1 MSSLNFNS
9 DLEGL
14 LIPIQ
19 LHVKLFLN
27 PFFDFFFLS
36 ILCFSRV
43 WELVHFFG
51 FFFFFCCCGEMNSE
65 VSWFDKVNLKGK
77 FDEPEVVEESPDK
90 RYIRYSEILGRGA
103 FKTVYKAFDK
113 IDGIEVAWNQI
124 CIDDAL
130 QSPEYLERIYSE
142 VHLLRML
149 KNENIMKLYS
159 SWVDDVNKNIN
170 MITELFSSG
179 SLRQYR
185 RKHKTVDTKAIKHW
199 ARQIL
204 QGLHYLHSHNP
215 PVIHRDL
222 KCDNI
227 FINGNHGEVK
237 LGDLGLAT
245 IMEQPTAR
253 SVIGTPEF
261 MAPELYDEEYNE
273 LVDIYS
279 FGMCI
284 LELITCEYPY
294 NECRNQA
301 QIYKKVTS
309 GMKPASLAKVTDAH
323 VKEFVEKCLAPVSV
337 RLSAVELLE
346 DPFLLSESLKSP
358 PCDHL
363 QQSNFESEAQSLP
376 KSSFM
381 DIDLAQKVHSDMRI
395 ESKIG
400 SHFSNLDFVRQNG
413 RNEFR
418 LQGDKRDDCSIAF
431 SLRIAELTGRIRHVH
446 FVFCIDV
453 DTVMSI
459 ASEMAEEL
467 ELSNDDVA
475 TIAELIADFIFKL
488 STSQK
493 YSFGSSAA
501 VNNASNDSFASL
513 NQGRTSA
520 SYLDY
525 NNGLR
530 SLANELE
537 CIKGPKI
544 HTLSNNKGSLGD
556 VVMSDCSKN
565 SGISFDS
572 LQNVI
577 SNDISS
583 NLLSVFLIDGAN
595 DKDQLQDLKLELDAI
610 NVQYQQSCRE
620 LLRMRVEAIENA
632 RKKWTG
638 KRKIC
643 T

>member
-1 MSSLNFNS
+1 MSLR
-9 DLEGL
+9 L
-14 LIPIQ
+14 LKNHQ
-19 LHVKLFLN
+19 TR
-27 PFFDFFFLS
+27 DT
-36 ILCFSRV
+36 
-43 WELVHFFG
+43 FG
-51 FFFFFCCCGEMNSE
+51 
-65 VSWFDKVNLKGK
+65 
-77 FDEPEVVEESPDK
+77 
-90 RYIRYSEILGRGA
+90 
-103 FKTVYKAFDK
+103 YKAFDK

-130 QSPEYLERIYSE
+130 QSPVYLERIYSE
-142 VHLLRML
+142 VHLLRIL
-149 KNENIMKLYS
+149 KHENIMKLYS
-159 SWVDDVNKNIN
+159 SWVDDINKSIN

-179 SLRQYR
+179 SLRLYR

-245 IMEQPTAR
+245 IIEQPTAR

-294 NECRNQA
+294 SECRNQA

-309 GMKPASLAKVTDAH
+309 GIKPASLAKVTDAH
-323 VKEFVEKCLAPVSV
+323 VKKFVEKCLAPVSV
-337 RLSAVELLE
+337 RLSAAELLE
-346 DPFLLSESLKSP
+346 DPFLSSESLKSP
-358 PCDHL
+358 LCDHL
-363 QQSNFESEAQSLP
+363 QHSNFESEAQSLP

-381 DIDLAQKVHSDMRI
+381 DVDLVQKLPTDMCI

-400 SHFSNLDFVRQNG
+400 SHFSSLDFVRRNG

-418 LQGDKRDDCSIAF
+418 LQGAKHDDRSIAF

-475 TIAELIADFIFKL
+475 AIAELIADFISKL

-493 YSFGSSAA
+493 YSVGSSAA
-501 VNNASNDSFASL
+501 VNNSSNDSTLIIEDHIIGQGITSL

-520 SYLDY
+520 SKVEY
-525 NNGLR
+525 NNVLR
-530 SLANELE
+530 SLANDLE

-544 HTLSNNKGSLGD
+544 HTLSNNKGSLSD
-556 VVMSDCSKN
+556 IVMSDCTKN
-565 SGISFDS
+565 SGISFDG
-572 LQNVI
+572 LQNII
-577 SNDISS
+577 SNGFSS
-583 NLLSVFLIDGAN
+583 NLSSVSPIDGAN

-610 NVQYQQSCRE
+610 HVQYQQSYRE
-620 LLRMRVEAIENA
+620 LLRMRMEAIENA
-632 RKKWTG
+632 GKKCMG
-638 KRKIC
+638 KKKIC

>member
-1 MSSLNFNS
+1 
-9 DLEGL
+9 
-14 LIPIQ
+14 
-19 LHVKLFLN
+19 
-27 PFFDFFFLS
+27 
-36 ILCFSRV
+36 
-43 WELVHFFG
+43 
-51 FFFFFCCCGEMNSE
+51 MNCAIEQVRS
-65 VSWFDKVNLKGK
+65 KGK
-77 FDEPEVVEESPDK
+77 FDDPEVVEESPDN
-90 RYIRYSEILGRGA
+90 RYIRYNEILGRGA

-113 IDGIEVAWNQI
+113 IDGTEVAWNQI
-124 CIDDAL
+124 CIDDAV
-130 QSPEYLERIYSE
+130 QSPEYLERIHSE

-149 KNENIMKLYS
+149 KHENIMKLYS
-159 SWVDDVNKNIN
+159 SWVDYVNKSIN

-179 SLRQYR
+179 SLRRYR

-199 ARQIL
+199 SRQIL

-237 LGDLGLAT
+237 LGDFGLAT
-245 IMEQPTAR
+245 IMWQSTAH

-273 LVDIYS
+273 LVDLYS

-309 GMKPASLAKVTDAH
+309 GIKPASLAKVTDAH
-323 VKEFVEKCLAPVSV
+323 VKEFVEKCLAPASI
-337 RLSAVELLE
+337 RLSAAELLE
-346 DPFLLSESLKSP
+346 DPFLSSESLKSP
-358 PCDHL
+358 LCDHL
-363 QQSNFESEAQSLP
+363 PLSNFVSEAQSLP
-376 KSSFM
+376 KSIVM
-381 DIDLAQKVHSDMRI
+381 DVGLAQKLHSDMCI

-400 SHFSNLDFVRQNG
+400 SHFSNLDFVRRNE
-413 RNEFR
+413 RNEFS
-418 LQGDKRDDCSIAF
+418 LQGAKKDDRSIAF
-431 SLRIAELTGRIRHVH
+431 SLRIAEFTGRVRHVH
-446 FVFCIDV
+446 FAFCIDV

-459 ASEMAEEL
+459 ASEMAGEL
-467 ELSNDDVA
+467 ELSNNDAA

-488 STSQK
+488 SISQK

-501 VNNASNDSFASL
+501 LNDSSNDSALMVEDHIPAEGSTSL

-520 SYLDY
+520 SDVEY
-525 NNGLR
+525 NNVLR
-530 SLANELE
+530 TLGNESE
-537 CIKGPKI
+537 CVKGPNI
-544 HTLSNNKGSLGD
+544 HTLSNNKASVGD
-556 VVMSDCSKN
+556 VVMSDCTKK

-572 LQNVI
+572 LRNVV
-577 SNDISS
+577 SNDFFTKFSS
-583 NLLSVFLIDGAN
+583 LSLTNSAN
-595 DKDQLQDLKLELDAI
+595 DKNQLQDLKVELDAI

-632 RKKWTG
+632 RKKWTAK
-638 KRKIC
+638 KRMC

>member
-1 MSSLNFNS
+1 MSLK
-9 DLEGL
+9 L
-14 LIPIQ
+14 LKFHQ
-19 LHVKLFLN
+19 TR
-27 PFFDFFFLS
+27 DT
-36 ILCFSRV
+36 
-43 WELVHFFG
+43 FG
-51 FFFFFCCCGEMNSE
+51 
-65 VSWFDKVNLKGK
+65 
-77 FDEPEVVEESPDK
+77 
-90 RYIRYSEILGRGA
+90 
-103 FKTVYKAFDK
+103 YKAFDN

-130 QSPEYLERIYSE
+130 QSPEYLERLYSE

-149 KNENIMKLYS
+149 KNENIIKLYS
-159 SWVDDVNKNIN
+159 SWVDDVNKSIN

-294 NECRNQA
+294 SECRNQA
-301 QIYKKVTS
+301 QIYKKVTT
-309 GMKPASLAKVTDAH
+309 GIKPASLAKVTDAH
-323 VKEFVEKCLAPVSV
+323 VKQFVEKCLAPVSV
-337 RLSAVELLE
+337 RLSAAELLE
-346 DPFLLSESLKSP
+346 DPFLSSESLNKNL
-358 PCDHL
+358 CDHL
-363 QQSNFESEAQSLP
+363 QSSNFVPEAQSMP
-376 KSSFM
+376 KSIFM
-381 DIDLAQKVHSDMRI
+381 DVDLAQKLQSDMSI
-395 ESKIG
+395 ESKTG
-400 SHFSNLDFVRQNG
+400 SPYFSNVDFVRRNE

-418 LQGDKRDDCSIAF
+418 LQGDKHDDRSIAF

-467 ELSNDDVA
+467 ELLNDDVA

-488 STSQK
+488 SASQK
-493 YSFGSSAA
+493 YSFGSSAP
-501 VNNASNDSFASL
+501 VNNSSNDSTLIIEDHIIGEGITSL
-513 NQGRTSA
+513 NQRRTST
-520 SYLDY
+520 SDVEYD
-525 NNGLR
+525 NVLR
-530 SLANELE
+530 SLGNELDN
-537 CIKGPKI
+537 IKGPKI

-556 VVMSDCSKN
+556 AVMSDCTKN

-577 SNDISS
+577 SNDLSS
-583 NLLSVFLIDGAN
+583 NSLIDGAN
-595 DKDQLQDLKLELDAI
+595 DKTQLQDLKLELDAI
-610 NVQYQQSCRE
+610 NMQYQQSCRE
-620 LLRMRVEAIENA
+620 LSIMREEAIENA
-632 RKKWTG
+632 RKKWIG
-638 KRKIC
+638 KKNIC

>member
-1 MSSLNFNS
+1 
-9 DLEGL
+9 
-14 LIPIQ
+14 
-19 LHVKLFLN
+19 
-27 PFFDFFFLS
+27 
-36 ILCFSRV
+36 
-43 WELVHFFG
+43 
-51 FFFFFCCCGEMNSE
+51 MNCAIEQVRS
-65 VSWFDKVNLKGK
+65 KGK
-77 FDEPEVVEESPDK
+77 FDDPEVVEESPDN
-90 RYIRYSEILGRGA
+90 RYIRYNEILGRGA

-113 IDGIEVAWNQI
+113 IDGTEVAWNQI
-124 CIDDAL
+124 CIDDAV
-130 QSPEYLERIYSE
+130 QSPEYLERIHSE

-149 KNENIMKLYS
+149 KHENIMKLYS
-159 SWVDDVNKNIN
+159 SWVDYVNKSIN

-179 SLRQYR
+179 SLRRYR

-199 ARQIL
+199 SRQIL

-237 LGDLGLAT
+237 LGDFGLAT
-245 IMEQPTAR
+245 IMWQSTAH

-309 GMKPASLAKVTDAH
+309 GIKPASLAKVTDAH
-323 VKEFVEKCLAPVSV
+323 VKEFVEKCLAPASI
-337 RLSAVELLE
+337 RLSAAELLE
-346 DPFLLSESLKSP
+346 DPFLSSESLKSP

-363 QQSNFESEAQSLP
+363 PLSNFVSEAQSLP
-376 KSSFM
+376 KSIVM
-381 DIDLAQKVHSDMRI
+381 DVGLAQKLHSDMCI

-400 SHFSNLDFVRQNG
+400 SHFSNLDFVRRNE
-413 RNEFR
+413 RNEFS
-418 LQGDKRDDCSIAF
+418 LQGAKKDDRSIAF
-431 SLRIAELTGRIRHVH
+431 SLRIAEFTGRVRHVH
-446 FVFCIDV
+446 FAFCIDV

-459 ASEMAEEL
+459 ASEMAGEL
-467 ELSNDDVA
+467 ELSNNDAA

-488 STSQK
+488 SISQK

-501 VNNASNDSFASL
+501 LNDSSNDTALMVEDHIPAEGSTSL

-520 SYLDY
+520 SDVEY
-525 NNGLR
+525 NNVLR
-530 SLANELE
+530 TLGNESE
-537 CIKGPKI
+537 CVKGPNI
-544 HTLSNNKGSLGD
+544 HTLSNNKASVGD
-556 VVMSDCSKN
+556 VVMSDCTKK

-572 LQNVI
+572 LRNVV
-577 SNDISS
+577 SNDFFTKFSS
-583 NLLSVFLIDGAN
+583 LSLTNAAN
-595 DKDQLQDLKLELDAI
+595 DKNQLQDLKVELDAI

-632 RKKWTG
+632 RKKWTAK
-638 KRKIC
+638 KRMC

>member
-1 MSSLNFNS
+1 
-9 DLEGL
+9 
-14 LIPIQ
+14 
-19 LHVKLFLN
+19 
-27 PFFDFFFLS
+27 
-36 ILCFSRV
+36 
-43 WELVHFFG
+43 
-51 FFFFFCCCGEMNSE
+51 MNCAIEQVRS
-65 VSWFDKVNLKGK
+65 KGK
-77 FDEPEVVEESPDK
+77 FDDPEVVEESPDN
-90 RYIRYSEILGRGA
+90 RYIRYNEILGRGA

-113 IDGIEVAWNQI
+113 IDGTEVAWNQI
-124 CIDDAL
+124 CIDDAV
-130 QSPEYLERIYSE
+130 QSPEYLERIHSE

-149 KNENIMKLYS
+149 KHENIMKLYS
-159 SWVDDVNKNIN
+159 SWVDYVNKSIN

-179 SLRQYR
+179 SLRRYR

-199 ARQIL
+199 SRQIL

-237 LGDLGLAT
+237 LGDFGLAT
-245 IMEQPTAR
+245 IMWQSTAH

-309 GMKPASLAKVTDAH
+309 GIKPASLAKVTDAH
-323 VKEFVEKCLAPVSV
+323 VKEFVEKCLAPASI
-337 RLSAVELLE
+337 RLSAAELLE
-346 DPFLLSESLKSP
+346 DPFLSSESLKSP
-358 PCDHL
+358 LCDHL
-363 QQSNFESEAQSLP
+363 PLSNFVSEAQSLP
-376 KSSFM
+376 KSIVM
-381 DIDLAQKVHSDMRI
+381 DVGLAQKLHSDMCI

-400 SHFSNLDFVRQNG
+400 SHFSNLDFVRQNE
-413 RNEFR
+413 RNKFS
-418 LQGDKRDDCSIAF
+418 LQGAKKDDRSIAF
-431 SLRIAELTGRIRHVH
+431 SLRIAEFTGRVRHVH
-446 FVFCIDV
+446 FAFCIDV

-459 ASEMAEEL
+459 ASEMAGEL
-467 ELSNDDVA
+467 ELSNNDAA

-488 STSQK
+488 SISQK

-501 VNNASNDSFASL
+501 LNDSFNDSALMVEDHIPAEGSTSL

-520 SYLDY
+520 SDVEY
-525 NNGLR
+525 NNVLR
-530 SLANELE
+530 TLGNESE
-537 CIKGPKI
+537 CVKGPNI
-544 HTLSNNKGSLGD
+544 HTLSNNKASVGD
-556 VVMSDCSKN
+556 VVMSDCTKK

-572 LQNVI
+572 LRNVV
-577 SNDISS
+577 SNDFFTKFSS
-583 NLLSVFLIDGAN
+583 LSLTNGAN
-595 DKDQLQDLKLELDAI
+595 DKNQLQDLKVELDAI

-632 RKKWTG
+632 RKKWTAK
-638 KRKIC
+638 KRMC

>member
-1 MSSLNFNS
+1 MILR
-9 DLEGL
+9 L
-14 LIPIQ
+14 LKNHQTTDI
-19 LHVKLFLN
+19 
-27 PFFDFFFLS
+27 
-36 ILCFSRV
+36 
-43 WELVHFFG
+43 FG
-51 FFFFFCCCGEMNSE
+51 
-65 VSWFDKVNLKGK
+65 
-77 FDEPEVVEESPDK
+77 
-90 RYIRYSEILGRGA
+90 
-103 FKTVYKAFDK
+103 YKAFDK
-113 IDGIEVAWNQI
+113 IDGTEVAWNQI
-124 CIDDAL
+124 CIDDAV
-130 QSPEYLERIYSE
+130 QSPEYLERIHSE

-149 KNENIMKLYS
+149 KHENIMKLYS
-159 SWVDDVNKNIN
+159 SWVDYVNKSIN

-179 SLRQYR
+179 SLRRYR

-199 ARQIL
+199 SRQIL

-237 LGDLGLAT
+237 LGDFGLAT
-245 IMEQPTAR
+245 IMWQSTAH

-309 GMKPASLAKVTDAH
+309 GIKPASLAKVTDAH
-323 VKEFVEKCLAPVSV
+323 VKEFVEKCLAPASI
-337 RLSAVELLE
+337 RLSAAELLE
-346 DPFLLSESLKSP
+346 DPFLSSESLKSP

-363 QQSNFESEAQSLP
+363 PLSNFVSEAQSLP
-376 KSSFM
+376 KSIVM
-381 DIDLAQKVHSDMRI
+381 DVGLAQKLHSDMCI

-400 SHFSNLDFVRQNG
+400 SHFSNLDFVRRNE
-413 RNEFR
+413 RNEFS
-418 LQGDKRDDCSIAF
+418 LQGAKKDDRSIAF
-431 SLRIAELTGRIRHVH
+431 SLRIAEFTGRVRHVH
-446 FVFCIDV
+446 FAFCIDV

-459 ASEMAEEL
+459 ASEMAGEL
-467 ELSNDDVA
+467 ELSNNDAA

-488 STSQK
+488 SISQK

-501 VNNASNDSFASL
+501 LNDSSNDTALMVEDHIPAEGSTSL

-520 SYLDY
+520 SDVEY
-525 NNGLR
+525 NNVLR
-530 SLANELE
+530 TLGNESE
-537 CIKGPKI
+537 CVKGPNI
-544 HTLSNNKGSLGD
+544 HTLSNNKASVGD
-556 VVMSDCSKN
+556 VVMSDCTKK

-572 LQNVI
+572 LRNVV
-577 SNDISS
+577 SNDFFTKFSS
-583 NLLSVFLIDGAN
+583 LSLTNAAN
-595 DKDQLQDLKLELDAI
+595 DKNQLQDLKVELDAI

-632 RKKWTG
+632 RKKWTAK
-638 KRKIC
+638 KRMC

>member
-1 MSSLNFNS
+1 MRLR
-9 DLEGL
+9 L
-14 LIPIQ
+14 LKYHQ
-19 LHVKLFLN
+19 TR
-27 PFFDFFFLS
+27 DT
-36 ILCFSRV
+36 
-43 WELVHFFG
+43 FG
-51 FFFFFCCCGEMNSE
+51 
-65 VSWFDKVNLKGK
+65 
-77 FDEPEVVEESPDK
+77 
-90 RYIRYSEILGRGA
+90 
-103 FKTVYKAFDK
+103 YKAFDK

-130 QSPEYLERIYSE
+130 QSPQHLERIYSE

-149 KNENIMKLYS
+149 KHENIIKLYS
-159 SWVDDVNKNIN
+159 SWVDDVNKSIN

-185 RKHKTVDTKAIKHW
+185 RKHKTVDTKAIKNW

-227 FINGNHGEVK
+227 FINGNNGEVK

-309 GMKPASLAKVTDAH
+309 GIKPASLAKVTDPH
-323 VKEFVEKCLAPVSV
+323 VKLFVEKCLAPVSI

-346 DPFLLSESLKSP
+346 DPFLSSESLITP
-358 PCDHL
+358 IGDHF
-363 QQSNFESEAQSLP
+363 QPSNVVSEAQSLA
-376 KSSFM
+376 KSIFM
-381 DIDLAQKVHSDMRI
+381 DVDLAQKLQSDMCI
-395 ESKIG
+395 ENKTRS
-400 SHFSNLDFVRQNG
+400 SQFSNLDFVKRNE

-418 LQGDKRDDCSIAF
+418 LHGDKHDDHSIAF

-475 TIAELIADFIFKL
+475 TIAELIADFISKL

-493 YSFGSSAA
+493 YSFGSSPE
-501 VNNASNDSFASL
+501 VNNSSNDSTLIIEDHVIGELGITSL
-513 NQGRTSA
+513 NQGSTSA
-520 SYLDY
+520 S
-525 NNGLR
+525 NVECKNVLR
-530 SLANELE
+530 SLGNELE
-537 CIKGPKI
+537 CAKGPKI
-544 HTLSNNKGSLGD
+544 RALNNNEGSLGD
-556 VVMSDCSKN
+556 VVMSDCTKN

-572 LQNVI
+572 SRNAT
-577 SNDISS
+577 SNDFISS
-583 NLLSVFLIDGAN
+583 LSSLSFIDGAN
-595 DKDQLQDLKLELDAI
+595 NKNQLQDLKLELDAI
-610 NVQYQQSCRE
+610 NMQYQHSCRE

-632 RKKWTG
+632 RKEWTG
-638 KRKIC
+638 K
-643 T
+643 

>member
-1 MSSLNFNS
+1 
-9 DLEGL
+9 
-14 LIPIQ
+14 
-19 LHVKLFLN
+19 
-27 PFFDFFFLS
+27 
-36 ILCFSRV
+36 
-43 WELVHFFG
+43 
-51 FFFFFCCCGEMNSE
+51 MNSA
-65 VSWFDKVNLKGK
+65 VSWFDKVNMKGK

-90 RYIRYSEILGRGA
+90 RYFRYNEILGRGA

-130 QSPEYLERIYSE
+130 QSPEYLETIYS
-142 VHLLRML
+142 
-149 KNENIMKLYS
+149 ENIMKLYS
-159 SWVDDVNKNIN
+159 SWVDDVNKSIN

-185 RKHKTVDTKAIKHW
+185 RKHNTVDTKAVKHL

-204 QGLHYLHSHNP
+204 QGLHYLHRHNP

-222 KCDNI
+222 ICDNI

-237 LGDLGLAT
+237 LGAWIGDNYGA
-245 IMEQPTAR
+245 AY
-253 SVIGTPEF
+253 SSKCYWSGTPEF
-261 MAPELYDEEYNE
+261 MASELYDEEYNE

-309 GMKPASLAKVTDAH
+309 GIKPASLAKVTDAH
-323 VKEFVEKCLAPVSV
+323 VKKFVEKCLAPVSV
-337 RLSAVELLE
+337 RLSAAELLE
-346 DPFLLSESLKSP
+346 DPFLSSESLKSP
-358 PCDHL
+358 LGDHL

-381 DIDLAQKVHSDMRI
+381 DVDLAHKT
-395 ESKIG
+395 G
-400 SHFSNLDFVRQNG
+400 SHFSNIDFVRRNG

-418 LQGDKRDDCSIAF
+418 LRGDKQDDCSIAF
-431 SLRIAELTGRIRHVH
+431 SLRITELTGRIRHVH

-467 ELSNDDVA
+467 ELLKDDVA

-493 YSFGSSAA
+493 YSFGSSTA
-501 VNNASNDSFASL
+501 VNNSSSDSSLIIEDHIIGRGITSL
-513 NQGRTSA
+513 NQRRTLA
-520 SYLDY
+520 SNVERD
-525 NNGLR
+525 NFLR
-530 SLANELE
+530 SLAIELE
-537 CIKGPKI
+537 CIKGSKI
-544 HTLSNNKGSLGD
+544 HTLSNDNGSLGD
-556 VVMSDCSKN
+556 VLMSDCTKISR
-565 SGISFDS
+565 ISFDG

-577 SNDISS
+577 YNDFSS
-583 NLLSVFLIDGAN
+583 KLSSVSLIDGAN
-595 DKDQLQDLKLELDAI
+595 DKDQLQDLKWELDAI

-632 RKKWTG
+632 RKKWTA
-638 KRKIC
+638 KKKIC